1 MNIFTMLAFFLYF
14 LASSEAVRQQSYNS
28 LLNRNASSIM
38 RSSGGN
44 NGKNLFAAM
53 KSPADSLLNFGSK
66 RQEEYPGE
74 GSRSGVTEE

>member
-14 LASSEAVRQQSYNS
+14 LASSEAARQQGYNS

-44 NGKNLFAAM
+44 NGKNSFGAM
-53 KSPADSLLNFGSK
+53 KSPADSLLNLGSK

-74 GSRSGVTEE
+74 GSSSGVTEE